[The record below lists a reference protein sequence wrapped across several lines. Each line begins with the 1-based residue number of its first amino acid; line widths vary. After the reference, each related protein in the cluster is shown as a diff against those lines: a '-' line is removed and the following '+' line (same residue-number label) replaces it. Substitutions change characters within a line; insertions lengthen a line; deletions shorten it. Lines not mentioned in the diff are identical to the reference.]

1 MSRSTAWS
9 RLKPIQQDPLE
20 AVGLLS
26 KGDTKLLNPKFQET
40 YFAKILPRYM
50 DFCAVAGRDTDAL
63 DRAFAS
69 LSIND
74 TPSNHGS
81 LENSNPRNSSG
92 GGSANPE
99 RSKELSI
106 LLMAMRKLREGI
118 VASKRVDGFAAGAY
132 MFIIR
137 AAILTSTF
145 ESYHPALL
153 HLLNVIHARSPLT
166 NSELHEFIGYHILD
180 LACRTREFS
189 EAFKVRN
196 RWRYR
201 DERVESIVLAAVRDD
216 WITFWRLR
224 EQIDGY
230 QRALVGWIEEDLRK
244 HALKCLAKTYFTVEK
259 GYVEKCGGR
268 KWDDLKALNG
278 VGWELEGNKVIIRK
292 VKSKT

>member
-1 MSRSTAWS
+1 M
-9 RLKPIQQDPLE
+9 
-20 AVGLLS
+20 GLPS
-26 KGDTKLLNPKFQET
+26 KGDIKLLNHKAQET

-50 DFCAVAGRDTDAL
+50 DFCAAAGRDTDAL
-63 DRAFAS
+63 KRAFAS
-69 LSIND
+69 LSITSKVGND
-74 TPSNHGS
+74 GS
-81 LENSNPRNSSG
+81 LGKNRSLKSG
-92 GGSANPE
+92 GENTDLE
-99 RSKELSI
+99 RSKELGI

-196 RWRYR
+196 RWWYK
-201 DERVESIVLAAVRDD
+201 DERVEGIVLAAVRDN

-268 KWDDLKALNG
+268 KWEDLKALNG
-278 VGWELEGNKVIIRK
+278 VGWELEGNKVIVRK